1 MVLLIFTLL
10 TYLKGIADKAIQK
23 KEIDLKKEEMDL
35 KNYTNP
41 VNENKQRIELPC
53 GELILLPAKPYKL
66 PKYKHIKQQP
76 YNVYINLRHW

>member
-35 KNYTNP
+35 KNYTNR
-41 VNENKQRIELPC
+41 VNENKERNIYFSS
-53 GELILLPAKPYKL
+53 IT
-66 PKYKHIKQQP
+66 
-76 YNVYINLRHW
+76 

>member
-41 VNENKQRIELPC
+41 VNENKERNI
-53 GELILLPAKPYKL
+53 YFSS
-66 PKYKHIKQQP
+66 H
-76 YNVYINLRHW
+76 NLRLRAFCYELL